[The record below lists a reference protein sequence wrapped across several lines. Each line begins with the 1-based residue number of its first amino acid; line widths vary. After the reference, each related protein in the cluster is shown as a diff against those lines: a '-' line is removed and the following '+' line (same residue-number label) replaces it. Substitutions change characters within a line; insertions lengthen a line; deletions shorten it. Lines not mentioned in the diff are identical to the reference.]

1 MGEVQRSWIGV
12 PVSFRFMVIFLP
24 LIDLMLLKLFVEMCR
39 SRCSRI
45 LGLDPNVVLLLLKP
59 VCRRVVSSAVRCT
72 RITVSV
78 FQALLSMS
86 IGKLNTWV
94 GISS

>member
-1 MGEVQRSWIGV
+1 M
-12 PVSFRFMVIFLP
+12 SFRLLVFFLP
-24 LIDLMLLKLFVEMCR
+24 LIDLMLLKLFVEMCCGH
-39 SRCSRI
+39 CSHI
-45 LGLDPNVVLLLLKP
+45 LGLDQNVVLLLLKP
-59 VCRRVVSSAVRCT
+59 VCRKVVSSAVRCT

-78 FQALLSMS
+78 FQALLLML